1 MVDKVD
7 VTSVAVG
14 QSKTDWGKNGKSK
27 PSAKGKAPRSPL
39 ASPGS
44 SGAGGNSNKLPSG
57 TYKA

>member
-1 MVDKVD
+1 MADVKN

-14 QSKTDWGKNGKSK
+14 ASSTDWGKSGKSK

-44 SGAGGNSNKLPSG
+44 SGQGGNSNKLPSG